1 MRNTDTLENVI
12 GRVHEM
18 SARNFDEIIPIRDMQ
33 FENLDRMEITGRS
46 FGVLPS
52 AQRLIANRLRI
63 PYSYLNRCPA
73 DLQRDNLQ
81 YWLEQERRN
90 RETLFCRFAGNHLRA
105 VFTERYTVINHGEI
119 LTKMLEYGFNPA
131 TEVHL
136 SLDDEVMVLKVP
148 EYDRLFRLAEND
160 KIVPG
165 ISIANSEV
173 GILSLSIEAFYY
185 RLVCSNGMIAKTSVD
200 ARYRHVSRKVMDE
213 FPMVLEGVISQ
224 SRHGHDRFRIS
235 METRIDNP
243 ERTIATFAR
252 QFQLTQEEAEI
263 VKQAFYQ
270 EEGATMFHIIQAFTR
285 AGRDS
290 TLSVSDSYRLEKAGG
305 SILALVK

>member
-1 MRNTDTLENVI
+1 MRTTETLENVI
-12 GRVHEM
+12 DRVHEM
-18 SARNFDEIIPIRDMQ
+18 SATNHDEIVPIREMQ
-33 FENLDRMEITGRS
+33 FEDLNRVQIADLS

-73 DLQRDNLQ
+73 DLQRDNLR
-81 YWLEQERRN
+81 YWLEQERNN
-90 RETLFCRFAGNHLRA
+90 RETLFCRFTGNHLRA
-105 VFTERYTVINHGEI
+105 VFTERHTAIDHMEV
-119 LTKMLEYGFNPA
+119 LTKMLEFGFDPS

-136 SLDDEVMVLKVP
+136 SLDNEIMVLKVP

-173 GILSLSIEAFYY
+173 GILALGLSAFYY
-185 RLVCSNGMIAKTSVD
+185 RLVCSNGLIDKTSVD
-200 ARYRHVSRKVMDE
+200 ARYKHISRRVMDE
-213 FPMVLEGVISQ
+213 FPMVLEGVIAQ

-235 METRIDNP
+235 MEIRVDNP
-243 ERTIATFAR
+243 ENSIETFCR
-252 QFQLTQEEAEI
+252 QFQLAQNEAEI

-270 EEGATMFHIIQAFTR
+270 EAGGSMFHVINAFTR
-285 AGRDS
+285 AARDPN
-290 TLSVSDSYRLEKAGG
+290 LLASDAYKLEKAGG
-305 SILALVK
+305 NILAMVK